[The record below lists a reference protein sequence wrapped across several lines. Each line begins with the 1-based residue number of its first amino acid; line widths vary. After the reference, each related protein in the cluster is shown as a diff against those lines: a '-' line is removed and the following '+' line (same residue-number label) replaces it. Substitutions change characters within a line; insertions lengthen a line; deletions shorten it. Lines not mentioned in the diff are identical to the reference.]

1 MAERGVVVSYEAI
14 RTWCE
19 KFGRHYVK
27 RLRDQRGRQG
37 DTWHLDEVFLKIGGR
52 LQYLWQAVDQDGTVL
67 DILVQPKRDKAAAA
81 RFFRKLR
88 RGLRCAPR
96 FVVTDKLASDA
107 TPCAE
112 LVSGATHIRDK
123 GANNRAKNS
132 H

>member
-1 MAERGVVVSYEAI
+1 MNTTPSLYRGHRFPSAIFSHCVWLYFRFPLSYRDVEEMMAERGVVVSYEAI

-27 RLRDQRGRQG
+27 QLREQRGRLG

-81 RFFRKLR
+81 RFFW
-88 RGLRCAPR
+88 
-96 FVVTDKLASDA
+96 
-107 TPCAE
+107 
-112 LVSGATHIRDK
+112 
-123 GANNRAKNS
+123 
-132 H
+132 